1 MKEIRT
7 KTYCYMLHNYYT
19 LQFVMG
25 SSKLASLREPLL
37 QLDLILENKNS
48 KRILDLELNKDELDT
63 FINTMENI
71 VLECKQNN

>member
-1 MKEIRT
+1 
-7 KTYCYMLHNYYT
+7 MLQ
-19 LQFVMG
+19 LVMG

>member
-1 MKEIRT
+1 MKEICT
-7 KTYCYMLHNYYT
+7 KTHCYMLHYYM
-19 LQFVMG
+19 LQLVMG

-48 KRILDLELNKDELDT
+48 KRILDFELNKDELDT
-63 FINTMENI
+63 FINTMEGI

>member
-1 MKEIRT
+1 MLH
-7 KTYCYMLHNYYT
+7 YYMLQ
-19 LQFVMG
+19 LVMG

-71 VLECKQNN
+71 VLDCKQNN

>member
-1 MKEIRT
+1 
-7 KTYCYMLHNYYT
+7 
-19 LQFVMG
+19 MG

-37 QLDLILENKNS
+37 QLDLILESKDS

-71 VLECKQNN
+71 VQWLRCKQIN